1 MPGCPRIPSF
11 GLPLLPISNGEH
23 GLLSVIHNRTPKS
36 SNMRLY
42 LGGVGGKLLR
52 IDRDQL
58 VDPTFRSG
66 DAPTEGGTMG
76 RQPTLWPGVRLHP
89 T

>member
-1 MPGCPRIPSF
+1 MG
-11 GLPLLPISNGEH
+11 NTA
-23 GLLSVIHNRTPKS
+23 LLSVIHNRTPKS

-42 LGGVGGKLLR
+42 LGGIGGKHLR
-52 IDRDQL
+52 IDLDQL